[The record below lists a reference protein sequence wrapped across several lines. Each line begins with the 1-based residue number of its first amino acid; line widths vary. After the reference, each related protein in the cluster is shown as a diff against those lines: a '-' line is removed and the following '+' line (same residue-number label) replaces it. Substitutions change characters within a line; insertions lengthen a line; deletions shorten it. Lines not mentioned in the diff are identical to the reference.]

1 MMLIPSKK
9 PLMVVYEENYQA
21 LAKLVPDMDVDTA
34 ILSSARGLP
43 DLHMNVVERGK
54 YTLTIAFLHVLDD
67 NEIVPDMYLKVKV
80 YLDARVTEV
89 LTYQNKTG
97 FARIYTY
104 PNKKIRYPIEK
115 RRVNQFFSEWLAFC
129 ASKEYRFTCGVAV

>member
-1 MMLIPSKK
+1 MLIPDKK
-9 PLMVVYEENYQA
+9 PLMVMYEENYQA
-21 LAKLVPDMDVDTA
+21 LARLVPDMGIDTV
-34 ILSSARGLP
+34 ILSSSRGLP
-43 DLHMNVVERGK
+43 DLQMNVVERGK
-54 YTLTIAFLHVLDD
+54 YTLTIAFLHALDD

-80 YLDARVTEV
+80 YNDARVAEV

-104 PNKKIRYPIEK
+104 PNNKLRYPIEK

-129 ASKEYRFTCGVAV
+129 ASKDYRFVCSVEA

>member
-1 MMLIPSKK
+1 MLIPDKK
-9 PLMVVYEENYQA
+9 PLMVMYEENYQA
-21 LAKLVPDMDVDTA
+21 LVRLVPDMGVDTA
-34 ILSSARGLP
+34 ILSSSRDLP

-54 YTLTIAFLHVLDD
+54 YTLTIAFLHVLED
-67 NEIVPDMYLKVKV
+67 NKIVPDMYLKVKV
-80 YLDARVTEV
+80 YNDARVAEV

-104 PNKKIRYPIEK
+104 PNKKLRYPIEK

-129 ASKEYRFTCGVAV
+129 ASKDYRFACTAAV